1 MLCAVIYTN
10 MDWILFIF
18 KRGFHHY
25 LVCGESETD
34 AWKQLCTKQSCRLEI
49 AQKEYKL
56 TKVMNGNQGVV
67 KL

>member
-1 MLCAVIYTN
+1 

-25 LVCGESETD
+25 LVCGESD
-34 AWKQLCTKQSCRLEI
+34 AWKQLCVKQSCRLEI

-56 TKVMNGNQGVV
+56 IKMMNGNQGVV

>member
-1 MLCAVIYTN
+1 

-18 KRGFHHY
+18 KREFHHY
-25 LVCGESETD
+25 LVCAGNEQD
-34 AWKQLCTKQSCRLEI
+34 AWNQLCKKQSCSIKI

-56 TKVMNGNQGVV
+56 INILNGNQDVI